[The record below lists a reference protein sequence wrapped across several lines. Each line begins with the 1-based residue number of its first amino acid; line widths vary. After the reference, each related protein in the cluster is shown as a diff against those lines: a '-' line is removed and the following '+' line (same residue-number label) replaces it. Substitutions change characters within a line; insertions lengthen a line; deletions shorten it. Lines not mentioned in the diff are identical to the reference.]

1 MTSDESIDEIM
12 QRVRRLE
19 IKATRLARES
29 FSGEYHSSFKG
40 SGLDFEDYREYQHG
54 DETRFIDWN
63 VTARKDHPYIRTF
76 REERELS
83 VMIAV
88 DISGS
93 TLYGS
98 HHLSKRELAAELAAV
113 LAFSAN
119 INGDKTGLLLFA
131 NEPQLYLPPAKGNK
145 HILRMVRE
153 ILATQPEDPRT
164 DIPKA
169 CDFLVK
175 TMKRKALVF
184 FISDFM
190 EHDIKRPIQALAN
203 KHDTI
208 ALRIT
213 DPMEE
218 KLPKAGKVHLSDPE
232 TGWQTLIN
240 TNQANVRMGFSK
252 LTRRHNEAITKLFNQ
267 HGIDH
272 LCLSTAK
279 DYLPDLHRLF
289 KNRTRKRNH

>member
-1 MTSDESIDEIM
+1 MTPDSIDEIM
-12 QRVRRLE
+12 RRVHRLE
-19 IKATRLARES
+19 IKARRLARES

-83 VMIAV
+83 VIIAV

-98 HHLSKRELAAELAAV
+98 HQISKRELAAELAAV

-131 NEPQLYLPPAKGNK
+131 NEPLLYLPAAKGSK

-153 ILATQPEDPRT
+153 ILATAPEDLRT

-175 TMKRKALVF
+175 TIKRKALVF

-190 EHDIKRPIQALAN
+190 GHDLKRPISALAN

-208 ALRIT
+208 ALQVT

-218 KLPKAGKVHLSDPE
+218 HLPKVGTVNLTDPE
-232 TGWQTLIN
+232 TGWKTTVN
-240 TNQANVRMGFSK
+240 TNNANVRMGFSK
-252 LTRRHNEAITKLFNQ
+252 LTRRHQEGITQLFTQ
-267 HGIDH
+267 QGIDH
-272 LCLSTAK
+272 LNLRTNE
-279 DYLPDLHRLF
+279 DYLPSLHKLF
-289 KNRTRKRNH
+289 KSRTRAR

>member
-1 MTSDESIDEIM
+1 MTPDSIDDIM
-12 QRVRRLE
+12 RRVQHLE
-19 IKATRLARES
+19 IKARRLAQES

-76 REERELS
+76 REDRELS

-88 DISGS
+88 DVSGS

-98 HHLSKRELAAELAAV
+98 KQLSKRELAAELAAV

-119 INGDKTGLLLFA
+119 FNGDKTGLLLFA
-131 NEPQLYLPPAKGNK
+131 NEPLLFLPPAKGSR

-153 ILATQPEDPRT
+153 ILAIDPDDPRT
-164 DIPKA
+164 DIPAA
-169 CDFLVK
+169 CDFLLHTV
-175 TMKRKALVF
+175 KRKALVF
-184 FISDFM
+184 MISDFVC
-190 EHDIKRPIQALAN
+190 HNLQRPLGALAS

-208 ALRIT
+208 ALRVT

-218 KLPKAGKVHLSDPE
+218 NLPKVGTVNLTDPE
-232 TGWQTLIN
+232 TGWQTTVN
-240 TNQANVRMGFSK
+240 TNNANVRMGFRK
-252 LTRRHNEAITKLFNQ
+252 LTRRHHEGITQLFTQ

-272 LCLSTAK
+272 VNLTTTG

-289 KNRTRKRNH
+289 KNRTRRRNR